1 MGLAN
6 SMEHKYL
13 FHYLHRGNLMIID
26 IVKTAKEIKVNL
38 PDLITRPVGREM
50 FAVTI
55 KKSVIIS
62 VSETV
67 ILNFNGIKVLDSS
80 FIDEYL
86 VKLILDSRIKDYYI
100 KLKNISNISE
110 INIDSL
116 FSSYSNYN
124 KSKIAVAKEEIG
136 NNGRFYIGSIGEHER
151 DIINYLRTNSGTG
164 VDDISRFIGIDA
176 NELKLILEQLSFL
189 RLIKRYNGEFTAV

>member
-1 MGLAN
+1 
-6 SMEHKYL
+6 
-13 FHYLHRGNLMIID
+13 MIID

-50 FAVTI
+50 YAITI
-55 KKSVIIS
+55 KKLVIIS
-62 VSETV
+62 SSETV

-110 INIDSL
+110 INIDSV

-124 KSKIAVAKEEIG
+124 KSGIAVATDDIG
-136 NNGRFYIGSIGEHER
+136 NNSRFYIGSIKEHER
-151 DIINYLRTNSGTG
+151 DIINYLRTNSGAG
-164 VDDISRFIGIDA
+164 VGDISRFIGIEA
-176 NELKLILEQLSFL
+176 NELKLMLEQLSFL
-189 RLIKRYNGEFTAV
+189 RLIKRYNGEFAAV